1 MSKVYSPADVERVE
15 AELAS
20 ALEWNKA
27 HVTVRDEIWRAIG
40 CGWSESVVDAA
51 KRVVAERDAA
61 LAELAA
67 LKAEI
72 AACFKCHADACGGGK
87 YSCIDFAVEQKC
99 LRPGWYALVPVP
111 VPEDKEEFDA

>member
-1 MSKVYSPADVERVE
+1 MSCQKCGSTDTYCGC
-15 AELAS
+15 
-20 ALEWNKA
+20 
-27 HVTVRDEIWRAIG
+27 DEETAI
-40 CGWSESVVDAA
+40 
-51 KRVVAERDAA
+51 AERDAA

-87 YSCIDFAVEQKC
+87 FSCIDFAVEQKC